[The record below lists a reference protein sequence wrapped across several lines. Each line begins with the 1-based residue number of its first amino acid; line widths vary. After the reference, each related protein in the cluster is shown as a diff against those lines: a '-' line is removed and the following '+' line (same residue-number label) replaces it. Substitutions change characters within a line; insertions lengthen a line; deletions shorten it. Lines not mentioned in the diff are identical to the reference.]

1 MLRRELSPDLADD
14 ASVAPAVSDLPWPT
28 AAPSN
33 DTTSSITV
41 PHRLFHPLPTLAIA
55 LVLLGCV
62 GLPPAAPSDGSLSR
76 QEAQTLLNR
85 EQHHD
90 TRVLSIETPA
100 DRRLLEQPSRPV
112 PPAAPWLNRLIA
124 QMERTARQRQGA
136 GLAAVQVGIP
146 VRVALLA
153 RRDGN
158 RGGTERFQAFV
169 NPAIT
174 GQSSRLITSWEHCL
188 SVPWGY
194 RHTERPAEITARY
207 QNPARE
213 TVEEVLAGEE
223 AVVFQQEMDHL
234 NGRLLNS
241 ELARPWFIPA
251 NEMDAFMRPLL
262 KACRGRTTA
271 DCDALMKAAWEKR
284 AGHP

>member
-1 MLRRELSPDLADD
+1 MAPLSRPPLATYHGR
-14 ASVAPAVSDLPWPT
+14 PRP
-28 AAPSN
+28 
-33 DTTSSITV
+33 TTSPITV

-62 GLPPAAPSDGSLSR
+62 GLPPAAPPDGSLSR
-76 QEAQTLLNR
+76 QEAQTLLDR
-85 EQHHD
+85 ERHHD
-90 TRVLSIETPA
+90 TRVLSVESPA

-112 PPAAPWLNRLIA
+112 PPAAPWLDRLIA
-124 QMERTARQRQGA
+124 QMERTVRHRQGA

-153 RRDGN
+153 RRAG
-158 RGGTERFQAFV
+158 RGAARFQAFV

-194 RHTERPAEITARY
+194 RHTERPAEITVRY

-234 NGRLLNS
+234 SGRLLS
-241 ELARPWFIPA
+241 SGLPRSWFIPA
-251 NEMDAFMRPLL
+251 DEMDAFMRPLL
-262 KACRGRTTA
+262 QACRGGTTA

-284 AGHP
+284 AGRP